1 MEMSWLQDSKSAILR
16 NQPTCCTYGLNPRL
30 ILTLALILPLSV
42 GAYNPEHLKRL
53 KQTKKCVVC
62 ELRDA
67 NLLGTHLK
75 GAKLQKADL
84 RGVILDGANLKGPT
98 PNLLE

>member
-1 MEMSWLQDSKSAILR
+1 LHLRVESVPDSYA
-16 NQPTCCTYGLNPRL
+16 
-30 ILTLALILPLSV
+30 LALILPLSV

-62 ELRDA
+62 DLRDA

-75 GAKLQKADL
+75 GADL
-84 RGVILDGANLKGPT
+84 RGPSCRKPI
-98 PNLLE
+98 

>member
-1 MEMSWLQDSKSAILR
+1 MSWLQDSKSAILR
-16 NQPTCCTYGLNPRL
+16 IQPTCCTYGLNPCL

-67 NLLGTHLK
+67 NLLGTHLRW
-75 GAKLQKADL
+75 ANLEDADL

>member
-1 MEMSWLQDSKSAILR
+1 MKH
-16 NQPTCCTYGLNPRL
+16 L
-30 ILTLALILPLSV
+30 ILAIALILPLSV
-42 GAYNPEHLKRL
+42 GAYDPEHLKRL

-62 ELRDA
+62 DLRDA

-84 RGVILDGANLKGPT
+84 RWAIWRVPI
-98 PNLLE
+98 

>member
-1 MEMSWLQDSKSAILR
+1 M
-16 NQPTCCTYGLNPRL
+16 NPCL
-30 ILTLALILPLSV
+30 ILNLALILPLSV
-42 GAYNPEHLKRL
+42 GIYDPEHLKRL

-62 ELRDA
+62 DLRDA
-67 NLLGTHLK
+67 NLLGTHLRW
-75 GAKLQKADL
+75 ANLEDADL

>member
-1 MEMSWLQDSKSAILR
+1 
-16 NQPTCCTYGLNPRL
+16 LNPRL
-30 ILTLALILPLSV
+30 ILNALALILPLSV
-42 GAYNPEHLKRL
+42 GAYDPEHLKRL

>member
-1 MEMSWLQDSKSAILR
+1 MSWLQDSKSAILR
-16 NQPTCCTYGLNPRL
+16 IQPTCCTYGLNPCL

-62 ELRDA
+62 DLRDA

>member
-1 MEMSWLQDSKSAILR
+1 MSWLQDSKSAILR

-62 ELRDA
+62 DLRDA

-75 GAKLQKADL
+75 GADLRWPKLQKADL
-84 RGVILDGANLKGPT
+84 RWAIWRVPI
-98 PNLLE
+98 